1 MKKGENNMSINIGQD
16 TSIITVYKDEQGK
29 YKMYL
34 KGTETKENGEVEDI
48 FMVKKVQFK
57 KGVEVKNR
65 SKIEVTK
72 GWTSC
77 YRIKTDELTEEGKP
91 KYKYFD
97 KYFISEFNLLE
108 EGVDEPQK
116 QRQQKQAKQE
126 DFSFSLSD
134 DDLPF

>member
-1 MKKGENNMSINIGQD
+1 MSVNIGNEG
-16 TSIITVYKDEQGK
+16 SILTIYKDEQGR
-29 YKMYL
+29 YKIYI
-34 KGTETKENGEVEDI
+34 KGTETQEDGEVKDI
-48 FMVKKVQFK
+48 FMSKKVQFK

-65 SKIEVTK
+65 SKIEVVK

-77 YRIKTDELTEEGKP
+77 YRIQTDELTEEGKP

-116 QRQQKQAKQE
+116 QRQQTPTKQE
-126 DFSFSLSD
+126 DFSFSVSD

>member
-1 MKKGENNMSINIGQD
+1 MSINIGSNS
-16 TSIITVYKDEQGK
+16 SILTIYKDEQGR
-29 YKMYL
+29 YKTYI
-34 KGTETKENGEVEDI
+34 KGTETQEDGEVKDI
-48 FMVKKVQFK
+48 FTSKKVQFR

-72 GWTSC
+72 GWINC

-108 EGVDEPQK
+108 EGVDEPTKSK
-116 QRQQKQAKQE
+116 QQTQPKQD
-126 DFSFSLSD
+126 DFSFIPTEE
-134 DDLPF
+134 DLPF

>member
-1 MKKGENNMSINIGQD
+1 MSINIGND
-16 TSIITVYKDEQGK
+16 KSILTIYKDEQGR
-29 YKMYL
+29 YKIYI
-34 KGTETKENGEVEDI
+34 KGTETQEDGEVKDV
-48 FMVKKVQFK
+48 FMSKKVQFK

-72 GWTSC
+72 GWLNC

-91 KYKYFD
+91 KYRYHD

-108 EGVDEPQK
+108 DGVDEPMHTK
-116 QRQQKQAKQE
+116 QQKQPNEE
-126 DFSFSLSD
+126 DFSFDSP

>member
-1 MKKGENNMSINIGQD
+1 MGINLGNDKSVLTI
-16 TSIITVYKDEQGK
+16 YKDEQGK
-29 YKMYL
+29 YKTYI
-34 KGTETKENGEVEDI
+34 KGTETQEDGEVKNI
-48 FMVKKVQFK
+48 FMSKKVQFR
-57 KGVEVKNR
+57 KGVEVKNK
-65 SKIEVTK
+65 SKIEVIK
-72 GWTSC
+72 GWDSC

-116 QRQQKQAKQE
+116 PRQQTQAKQE
-126 DFSFSLSD
+126 DFSFSVSD

>member
-1 MKKGENNMSINIGQD
+1 MSINIGNE
-16 TSIITVYKDEQGK
+16 TSKLTIYKDEQGR
-29 YKMYL
+29 YKTYI
-34 KGTETKENGEVEDI
+34 KGTETQEDGEVKDI
-48 FMVKKVQFK
+48 FMSKKVQFK

-65 SKIEVTK
+65 SKIEVIK
-72 GWTSC
+72 GWTNC

-116 QRQQKQAKQE
+116 PKQQTQAKQE
-126 DFSFSLSD
+126 DFSFSISN

>member
-1 MKKGENNMSINIGQD
+1 MSINIGKE
-16 TSIITVYKDEQGK
+16 TSIITVYKDDKGK
-29 YKMYL
+29 YKIYL
-34 KGTETKENGEVEDI
+34 KGTETKENGDIEDI

-65 SKIEVTK
+65 TKIEVLK

-77 YRIKTDELTEEGKP
+77 YRIKTDELNEQGKP
-91 KYKYFD
+91 KYKYLD

-116 QRQQKQAKQE
+116 PRQQTQSKQE
-126 DFSFSLSD
+126 DFSFSVSD

>member
-1 MKKGENNMSINIGQD
+1 MSINIGND
-16 TSIITVYKDEQGK
+16 NSILIIYKDEQGR
-29 YKMYL
+29 YKIYI
-34 KGTETKENGEVEDI
+34 KGTETQEDGEVKDI
-48 FMVKKVQFK
+48 FMSKKVQFK

-65 SKIEVTK
+65 SKIEVIK

-77 YRIKTDELTEEGKP
+77 YRIKTDELNEQGKP

-108 EGVDEPQK
+108 DGVDEPMHMKEQSQPK
-116 QRQQKQAKQE
+116 EE
-126 DFSFSLSD
+126 DFSFDSP

>member
-1 MKKGENNMSINIGQD
+1 MSINIGNE
-16 TSIITVYKDEQGK
+16 TSKLTIYKDEQGR
-29 YKMYL
+29 YKTYI
-34 KGTETKENGEVEDI
+34 KGTETQEDGEVKDI
-48 FMVKKVQFK
+48 FMSKKVQFK

-65 SKIEVTK
+65 SKIEVIK

-77 YRIKTDELTEEGKP
+77 YRIKTDELNEEGKP

-108 EGVDEPQK
+108 DGVDEPVK
-116 QRQQKQAKQE
+116 TKEQAQPKQE
-126 DFSFSLSD
+126 DFSFVPEE